1 MSLNPFD
8 SDMNI
13 IQSLVIPGLDAD
25 LDIIQK
31 LDDEPNDVGGMTAQE
46 LKAEFD
52 KAGNL
57 VKNYLNE
64 TLLPALS
71 DTVAE
76 EEVRA
81 AAEDQRVSNEAG
93 RVSAEA
99 LRTSSE
105 AARAEAEESRADQE
119 AARQSQEEARAS
131 AEEIRT
137 AQENGRKTAESG
149 RVTAESGRTEAER
162 GRVMAEQGR
171 ASAETERAAAE
182 SARSAAFED
191 MKTESWNAAQAAK
204 DAASA
209 VEKLSVS
216 AESLPEGSAA
226 AVEKTTGADGGI
238 RLAFGI
244 PKGDAGAAGPQG
256 PKGDRGD
263 AGPQGPQG
271 EKGDKGDT
279 GPRGLPG
286 EPGPQ
291 GEPGPRGETGPQGP
305 SGSGTGDMLA
315 AVYDPQGRAQD
326 VFADLDKKLDASGGS
341 FGYDAEFYSTS
352 RLRIYAD
359 ASNSIENAS
368 FELSEADH
376 FTTAAIHSGRVDGS
390 RSVDLTVFSDS
401 LSIRVNGGNALAVSK
416 DGINVYDNR
425 ITNVGNPTEEADAV
439 NKQYADTKLSKP
451 TGTAGQLLGFT
462 ADNVVGAVSM
472 PVPKA
477 LAITLPAASWDAAAK
492 TQTAAVTGVL
502 ADETKQ
508 AITPAPAPASMAA
521 AGESGVYCSGQG
533 ADSLTFT
540 CKTVP
545 TADLTYN
552 VLIQEVQG

>member
-13 IQSLVIPGLDAD
+13 IQSLVIPSLDAD

-46 LKAEFD
+46 LKAVFD

-99 LRTSSE
+99 LRTSAE
-105 AARAEAEESRADQE
+105 EARAEAEESRAAQE
-119 AARQSQEEARAS
+119 AARQSQEAARAS
-131 AEEIRT
+131 AEEVRT

-149 RVTAESGRTEAER
+149 RAAAESGRVT
-162 GRVMAEQGR
+162 AEQGR

-182 SARSAAFED
+182 SARSAAFEG

-244 PKGDAGAAGPQG
+244 PKGDTGAAGPQG

-263 AGPQGPQG
+263 TGPQGLQG
-271 EKGDKGDT
+271 EKGDKGDA

-315 AVYDPQGRAQD
+315 EVYDPQGRAQD
-326 VFADLDKKLDASGGS
+326 VFAYVDNIPVKHLFGTAEAPIQLDSLLENGIYFISGATDAADEDLQMYLEAFPLYVSAYPNGKMYQYILQGMGTIIRSGEPNAGGTHWEDWVYKMTIS
-341 FGYDAEFYSTS
+341 INLLTGT
-352 RLRIYAD
+352 LPLYAD
-359 ASNSIENAS
+359 PIEPM
-368 FELSEADH
+368 D
-376 FTTAAIHSGRVDGS
+376 AA
-390 RSVDLTVFSDS
+390 T
-401 LSIRVNGGNALAVSK
+401 
-416 DGINVYDNR
+416 
-425 ITNVGNPTEEADAV
+425 
-439 NKQYADTKLSKP
+439 KQYADTKLSKP
-451 TGTAGQLLGFT
+451 TGTEGQLLGFT

-472 PVPKA
+472 PSPKA

-492 TQTAAVTGVL
+492 TQTVTVTGVL

>member
-13 IQSLVIPGLDAD
+13 IQSLVIPSLDAD

-81 AAEDQRVSNEAG
+81 AAEAQRVSNEAG

-99 LRTSSE
+99 LRTSAE
-105 AARAEAEESRADQE
+105 EARAEAEESRAAQE
-119 AARQSQEEARAS
+119 AARQSQEAARAS

-137 AQENGRKTAESG
+137 SQENGRKTAESG
-149 RVTAESGRTEAER
+149 RTAAESGRVT
-162 GRVMAEQGR
+162 AEQGR

-182 SARSAAFED
+182 IARSAAFED

-244 PKGDAGAAGPQG
+244 PKGDTGAAGPQG
-256 PKGDRGD
+256 PKGDTGA

-271 EKGDKGDT
+271 EKGD
-279 GPRGLPG
+279 
-286 EPGPQ
+286 
-291 GEPGPRGETGPQGP
+291 TGPQGP
-305 SGSGTGDMLA
+305 AGSGTGDMLA
-315 AVYDPQGRAQD
+315 SVYDPQGRAED
-326 VFADLDKKLDASGGS
+326 VF
-341 FGYDAEFYSTS
+341 
-352 RLRIYAD
+352 
-359 ASNSIENAS
+359 
-368 FELSEADH
+368 
-376 FTTAAIHSGRVDGS
+376 
-390 RSVDLTVFSDS
+390 
-401 LSIRVNGGNALAVSK
+401 
-416 DGINVYDNR
+416 
-425 ITNVGNPTEEADAV
+425 
-439 NKQYADTKLSKP
+439 QYADTKLAKP

-462 ADNVVGAVSM
+462 ADNVVGAVDADFDVITTTNGKITHEQQTEILNNLRQKKPTYISLYPTECYLVM
-472 PVPKA
+472 YADDGNTIVTAPVTFKQYGEPTRLRWLEIYNNLNITVVESWLLGPDDLNPATADSLGLVKVGSGMNVTNDGTLSVILPKT
-477 LAITLPAASWDAAAK
+477 LTITLPAASWDATAK
-492 TQTAAVTGVL
+492 TQTVTVTGVL
-502 ADETKQ
+502 AEETKQ

-521 AGESGVYCSGQG
+521 AGEAGVYCSGQG

-545 TADLTYN
+545 TADLTYH
-552 VLIQEVQG
+552 VLMQEVQG